1 MHLSVGGRFFPLRQ
15 IIIIKLQP
23 NDLEY
28 LKQRTDIHM
37 NEMPDKK
44 CCSVHCAARDAHNKF
59 NPSVQLIKTSI
70 LEINLPFFFN
80 LSRNLE
86 TSNLS
91 KLSKSKGII
100 VKRLS

>member
-1 MHLSVGGRFFPLRQ
+1 
-15 IIIIKLQP
+15 
-23 NDLEY
+23 
-28 LKQRTDIHM
+28 M
-37 NEMPDKK
+37 NEIPDKK
-44 CCSVHCAARDAHNKF
+44 CCSVQRAARDAHNKF
-59 NPSVQLIKTSI
+59 NSSVQLIKTSI

-80 LSRNLE
+80 LRGNLE

>member
-1 MHLSVGGRFFPLRQ
+1 MMHLSVGGRCCFPLRQ

-28 LKQRTDIHM
+28 LIQRTDIHM

-59 NPSVQLIKTSI
+59 NSSVQLIKTSI
-70 LEINLPFFFN
+70 LEINLPFF
-80 LSRNLE
+80 S
-86 TSNLS
+86 
-91 KLSKSKGII
+91 I
-100 VKRLS
+100 